1 MPVFPKYYN
10 PQLDQNDYRRNMMR
24 VFRIEKN
31 QDNNTDYT
39 STSVASPLTRVQS
52 GSTSGSTSNNSTP
65 GSNSSSSVGK
75 YEENLDSE
83 ISSIDEKITVLEN
96 TLNEV
101 DDDMTKYKDFY
112 DSAEFT
118 TATIPVGHAHA
129 HVAGEKYM
137 NTNNAAALQRIHRL
151 DNLQLPIESKVNR
164 SEGLLGTILNQY
176 KSKIS
181 GKHLNRFKKEEWIKI
196 QQTFNKLFESV
207 QKTLETINIYKTC
220 INNKSTLAAN
230 QNFHYHNPPDDFGHR
245 LETTLDDFQS
255 VLNSDKNRYSYN
267 LGKY

>member
-39 STSVASPLTRVQS
+39 STS

-65 GSNSSSSVGK
+65 GSNSSSVGK

-129 HVAGEKYM
+129 HVPGEKYV
-137 NTNNAAALQRIHRL
+137 NTGNAAALQRIHRL
-151 DNLQLPIESKVNR
+151 DNLQPPIESKVNR
-164 SEGLLGTILNQY
+164 Y
-176 KSKIS
+176 
-181 GKHLNRFKKEEWIKI
+181 KKEEWIKI

-207 QKTLETINIYKTC
+207 QKTLATINIYKTC
-220 INNKSTLAAN
+220 IINRSSLAGN
-230 QNFHYHNPPDDFGHR
+230 QIFHYHNPPDDFGHR

-255 VLNSDKNRYSYN
+255 VFNSDKNRYSYN

>member
-39 STSVASPLTRVQS
+39 
-52 GSTSGSTSNNSTP
+52 STSGSTSNNSTP

-129 HVAGEKYM
+129 HVAGEKYL
-137 NTNNAAALQRIHRL
+137 NTGNQSALQRIHRL
-151 DNLQLPIESKVNR
+151 DNLQPPIESKVNR

-181 GKHLNRFKKEEWIKI
+181 GKHLNRYKKEEWIKI

-207 QKTLETINIYKTC
+207 QKTLATINIYKTC
-220 INNKSTLAAN
+220 IINRSSLAGN

-255 VLNSDKNRYSYN
+255 VFNSDKSRYSYN

>member
-39 STSVASPLTRVQS
+39 AT
-52 GSTSGSTSNNSTP
+52 STSNNSTP

-83 ISSIDEKITVLEN
+83 ISSINEKITVIEN
-96 TLNEV
+96 ILNEV

-129 HVAGEKYM
+129 HVPGEKYV
-137 NTNNAAALQRIHRL
+137 NTGNTAALQRIHRL
-151 DNLQLPIESKVNR
+151 DNLQPPIESKVNR

-181 GKHLNRFKKEEWIKI
+181 GKHLNRYKKEEWIKI
-196 QQTFNKLFESV
+196 QQTFNKLFAMVEN
-207 QKTLETINIYKTC
+207 TLAISDIYKAC
-220 INNKSTLAAN
+220 KINRTGLTNAQKIS
-230 QNFHYHNPPDDFGHR
+230 FHNISADFGHR
-245 LETTLDDFQS
+245 LKTTLDDFQS
-255 VLNSDKNRYSYN
+255 VFNSDKNRYSYN